1 MLDVHGHRTPRL
13 LPWLAMLS
21 ALVVPPAPAAAQSAV
36 PGAPGAVET
45 RHLKLSTAASVRSAR
60 PGGRVLLFVDVA
72 PKSNMHVYAP
82 EQKDYIPIQLTLV
95 PDEHVRALPA
105 KYPRAEKF
113 FFAPLEETQRVYSR
127 PFRIAQPI
135 ALSGSAPEGEL
146 TIKGTVR
153 YQACDDAICYLP
165 QEIAVSWTVS
175 VGPLTGGR

>member
-1 MLDVHGHRTPRL
+1 MSG
-13 LPWLAMLS
+13 
-21 ALVVPPAPAAAQSAV
+21 ALGVLPAPAGAQSTV
-36 PGAPGAVET
+36 LGAPGAVET
-45 RHLKLSTAASVRSAR
+45 RHLKMATAASVRSAQ

-95 PDEHVRALPA
+95 PDQHFRALPA

-135 ALSGSAPEGEL
+135 ALPFR
-146 TIKGTVR
+146 VR
-153 YQACDDAICYLP
+153 P
-165 QEIAVSWTVS
+165 
-175 VGPLTGGR
+175 